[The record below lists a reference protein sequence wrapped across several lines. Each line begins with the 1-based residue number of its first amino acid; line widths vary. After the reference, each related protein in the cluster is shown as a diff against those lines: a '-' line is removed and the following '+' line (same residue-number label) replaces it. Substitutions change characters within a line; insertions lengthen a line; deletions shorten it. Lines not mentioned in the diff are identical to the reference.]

1 MLYRE
6 LRDITQIEQIL
17 KDNSVVILYENKPK
31 RGHWICIIRYI
42 KNNVPTLEFFD
53 SYGFFPDD
61 EKNLISKEFLRNSNQ
76 KYNKI
81 AELLLEA
88 SNRYNVEF
96 NDYKLQKKSSDI
108 ATCGRHVISRIIL
121 KNLDIDE
128 YHEFLSSFKSYGLK
142 PDDVVTIIS
151 LFNF

>member
-1 MLYRE
+1 M
-6 LRDITQIEQIL
+6 
-17 KDNSVVILYENKPK
+17 
-31 RGHWICIIRYI
+31 
-42 KNNVPTLEFFD
+42 
-53 SYGFFPDD
+53 
-61 EKNLISKEFLRNSNQ
+61 
-76 KYNKI
+76 
-81 AELLLEA
+81 EA
-88 SNRYNVEF
+88 SNRYNIEF

-151 LFNF
+151 LFNFG